1 MLGGGFAAYYF
12 TTGNFGGWHG
22 NIDWDTVWPVIG
34 LIMQNFQYVG
44 VAFVVIALLAIPQI
58 IYQRHKD
65 TYFLIAE
72 DYDQY
77 KEVLAK
83 KQGVPVDQVVVD

>member
-1 MLGGGFAAYYF
+1 
-12 TTGNFGGWHG
+12 
-22 NIDWDTVWPVIG
+22 
-34 LIMQNFQYVG
+34 MQNFQYVG

-65 TYFLIAE
+65 TYFLIVE

>member
-1 MLGGGFAAYYF
+1 
-12 TTGNFGGWHG
+12 
-22 NIDWDTVWPVIG
+22 
-34 LIMQNFQYVG
+34 MQNFQYVG